1 MSTDQLF
8 FKERI
13 VENEAKVVALGIKY
27 EREVAALNAEK
38 LEMKRELEALQSGE
52 KTNDKEVQEDE
63 KLSGKK
69 RNRS

>member
-1 MSTDQLF
+1 MNRPVF

-38 LEMKRELEALQSGE
+38 LEMKRELEALQSGG
-52 KTNDKEVQEDE
+52 KTNDKEVQEDG

-69 RNRS
+69 RDRS

>member
-1 MSTDQLF
+1 M
-8 FKERI
+8 
-13 VENEAKVVALGIKY
+13 NAKH

-38 LEMKRELEALQSGE
+38 LEMKRELESLQSRGE
-52 KTNDKEVQEDE
+52 TNDKEVQEDE